1 MNMKQQIYQ
10 MKLSSLR
17 RLLLQDLE
25 GSSLY
30 SSWPREFN
38 SALLCPKLNMLSLI
52 EWCCLILLCD
62 EMAPGSGS
70 KVISNWLQPMSLV
83 KLWECG
89 DLTVLACCRD
99 GSTTVAPA
107 LALDNGSKLEKLW
120 WLLIW
125 TAVSVYLSWISDM
138 QAAEDLIAAVFLF
151 RLWQKLKSVHMRTRT
166 IRHPANTPPSIKYL
180 TT

>member
-1 MNMKQQIYQ
+1 

-17 RLLLQDLE
+17 RLLLQDCLE

-38 SALLCPKLNMLSLI
+38 SALLCPKLNILSLI
-52 EWCCLILLCD
+52 EWCLILLFD
-62 EMAPGSGS
+62 EIPPPGSGS

-83 KLWECG
+83 KLWEWGWG

-99 GSTTVAPA
+99 GTTTEPPETAAVD
-107 LALDNGSKLEKLW
+107 LDKGSKLEKLW
-120 WLLIW
+120 WLLIC
-125 TAVSVYLSWISDM
+125 TAVSAYLSCISDM

-151 RLWQKLKSVHMRTRT
+151 RLWQKLKSVHISTRT